1 LLARLKLS
9 TWGPVLALLL
19 LSVGLS
25 VANPRF
31 LTLGNLQNI
40 ADQSAVALVLAV
52 GITFV
57 ILLGAIDL
65 SIEGVMA
72 ACSLTFA
79 LLVMNDRND
88 NELGLLAIV
97 IAVGVGALFGLVNGL
112 VNTKLKIPSFMVTLG
127 TWSVGLGV
135 GAVLFGGRPP
145 RIRDMELR
153 GLALDSWFGFS
164 QLTYIAVAVVILG
177 YIIQRYTRA
186 GRYAYV
192 IGGGEDVARMSG
204 INVARYKTIIFVF
217 AGSLMGLAAAMNS
230 LRLGVGAVDVGA
242 GRLFTTIAAVVIG
255 GTLLSG
261 GRGGVLHSVVGVLIM
276 SVLANGMILTGVPSP
291 IQRAVQGVIIVT
303 AVVATTWPHRE
314 RLRVIK

>member
-1 LLARLKLS
+1 M
-9 TWGPVLALLL
+9 
-19 LSVGLS
+19 SVGLAL
-25 VANPRF
+25 ANPRF
-31 LTLGNLQNI
+31 ATMGNLRNI

-52 GITFV
+52 GLTFV
-57 ILLGAIDL
+57 ILMGAIDL
-65 SIEGVMA
+65 SVEGVMA
-72 ACSLTFA
+72 ACSLSFA
-79 LLVMNDRND
+79 LLVLNDRNPND
-88 NELGLLAIV
+88 LGLLAVV
-97 IAVGVGALFGLVNGL
+97 IAIGVGASFGLVSGL
-112 VNTKLKIPSFMVTLG
+112 VNTRLKIPSFMVTLG
-127 TWSVGLGV
+127 MWSVGLGV

-153 GLALDSWFGFS
+153 SWGLETWFGFS
-164 QLTYIAVAVVILG
+164 RLTFVAVAVVILG
-177 YIIQRYTRA
+177 FVIQRFTRA

-192 IGGGEDVARMSG
+192 IGGGEDVARLSG

-230 LRLGVGAVDVGA
+230 LRLGVGAVDVGS

-261 GRGGVLHSVVGVLIM
+261 GRGGVLHSVVGVFIM
-276 SVLANGMILTGVPSP
+276 TVLANGMILTGVPSP
-291 IQRAVQGVIIVT
+291 VQRAVQGVIIVM